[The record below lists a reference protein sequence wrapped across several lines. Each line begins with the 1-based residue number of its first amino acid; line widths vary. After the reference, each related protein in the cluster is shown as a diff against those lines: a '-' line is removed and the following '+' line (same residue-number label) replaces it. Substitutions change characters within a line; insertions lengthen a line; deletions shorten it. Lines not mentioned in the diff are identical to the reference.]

1 GATVGSQS
9 IQNTGKS
16 YRAAAAYMRQTLLGM
31 AATKLGVSAGSL
43 SISNG
48 VISGGSGKTTAG
60 ELLGGKLIATTIP
73 AAYHLAGGAF
83 TPPAA
88 GLTAG
93 TYATHGAGLPPGT
106 PGLVK
111 SVGSYSMVGIKSPQ
125 RFDIPAKVNATYTY
139 VHNVRLPGMLHG
151 RSVRPRGQGGAYD
164 GVNPAVLS
172 VDPKSI
178 SHIPNAQV
186 VQVGNFVGV
195 VAQAEFDAIQAAA
208 QLKVT

>member
-1 GATVGSQS
+1 ELDHDINLIRIIENDTDITPNSGATVGSQS

-73 AAYHLAGGAF
+73 AAYNLAGGAF

-111 SVGSYSMVGIKSPQ
+111 GVGSYSMVGIKSPQ
-125 RFDIPAKVNATYTY
+125 RFDIPAKVNA
-139 VHNVRLPGMLHG
+139 
-151 RSVRPRGQGGAYD
+151 
-164 GVNPAVLS
+164 
-172 VDPKSI
+172 
-178 SHIPNAQV
+178 
-186 VQVGNFVGV
+186 
-195 VAQAEFDAIQAAA
+195 
-208 QLKVT
+208 